1 MSDIANITLSK
12 DLIEPIVKAQLQAS
26 ITAALGRSDVLIAQT
41 VQAVMNLQVDM
52 NGKPSSREYG
62 SRSQPLISWMAESAI
77 KDAAKEAIK
86 EWFASNKDEMKKQLR
101 AAIQKNSKGMAESFV
116 LNITKAVES
125 SYGASV
131 TVTLRP
137 KD

>member
-1 MSDIANITLSK
+1 MGDIANITLSK

-41 VQAVMNLQVDM
+41 VQAVMNLHVDS
-52 NGKPSSREYG
+52 NGKPCGREYG
-62 SRSQPLISWMAESAI
+62 SQPLISWMAESAI
-77 KDAAKEAIK
+77 KEAAKEAIK
-86 EWFASNKDEMKKQLR
+86 EWFADNKDEMKKQLR
-101 AAIQKNSKGMAESFV
+101 AAIQKNSKGMAEAFV
-116 LNITKAVES
+116 LSVTKAVES
-125 SYGASV
+125 SYGANV

>member
-62 SRSQPLISWMAESAI
+62 SQPLISWMAESAI